1 MVFLNCHFLEE
12 VLYNELTEYV
22 KLAADA
28 AAAPNDVC
36 QFSTFETRYI
46 GQHSRFYP
54 CKHQTE
60 MIFSRFCKTNARFAV
75 RKIHSQQ
82 K

>member
-1 MVFLNCHFLEE
+1 MVNLNCQFLEE

-28 AAAPNDVC
+28 AAAPSDVC
-36 QFSTFETRYI
+36 HISTFETRNTQDFI
-46 GQHSRFYP
+46 IVNI
-54 CKHQTE
+54 K
-60 MIFSRFCKTNARFAV
+60 
-75 RKIHSQQ
+75 Q